1 MEYTIT
7 LFSPLVEHAI
17 ELASEWHDRTYRK
30 GRWRDPS
37 YPVPTEEALRVPVM
51 AHLTAVAII
60 VKGAGWDDETVAAA
74 FLHDIIEDGNRFR
87 EYFRYESL
95 VSLVG
100 SPVADLVREV
110 SEDKLDDD
118 GIPRRWKDRKIGYID
133 RLSSASD
140 RAHAISLADKIH
152 NLWSINETM
161 SSGINVFENGPD
173 RKALSANPSEQ
184 LWFYESVLEATRTG
198 KDERLVPMRMRLEEE
213 IQRFRE
219 FV

>member
-1 MEYTIT
+1 MEETT
-7 LFSPLVEHAI
+7 SLFSPLVEHAI

-51 AHLTAVAII
+51 AHLTAVAMI
-60 VKGAGWDDETVAAA
+60 VKGAGWDDVTVAAA

-87 EYFRYESL
+87 DSFRYESL

-100 SPVADLVREV
+100 TEVADLVKEV
-110 SEDKLDDD
+110 SEEKFDSS
-118 GIPRRWKDRKIGYID
+118 GVPRKWKDRKIGYIS
-133 RLSSASD
+133 RLAAASD
-140 RAHAISLADKIH
+140 KAHAISLADKIH

-161 SSGINVFENGPD
+161 AMGINVLENGPD
-173 RKALSANPSEQ
+173 RRALSADASQQ
-184 LWFYESVLEATRTG
+184 LWFYENVLKATLTG
-198 KDERLVPMRMRLEEE
+198 SDRRLDPMRARLEEE
-213 IQRFRE
+213 IERFRQ